1 MEVIKFGHDG
11 QFEIKAGQT
20 PIKVT
25 PLKIWAKKRGL
36 HFQAAQ
42 KEAFNRGQLINPQI
56 GVAQT
61 GNFFVTDQPYMQH
74 ILDAATLALEG
85 TFLVKVQGDINWRL
99 AMAFSTFMAVTG
111 APAKMAKGYL
121 ADSSIYGEALLD
133 DGSQRPFRIVV
144 AKPGIYHWS
153 FSGPYNRD
161 AAIDRLEK
169 VYKWPM

>member
-1 MEVIKFGHDG
+1 MEVIKFGQDG

-25 PLKIWAKKRGL
+25 PLRTWGEKRGL
-36 HFQAAQ
+36 HLQAAK
-42 KEAFNRGQLINPQI
+42 KEAANRSQLISPQI

-61 GNFFVTDQPYMQH
+61 GNFFVADQPYMQH
-74 ILDAATLALEG
+74 VLEAAAKALEG
-85 TFLVKVQGDINWRL
+85 TFLVKVEGDVNWRL
-99 AMAFSTFMAVTG
+99 AMAFNTFMAVTG
-111 APAKMAKGYL
+111 SPALMAKNYL
-121 ADSSIYGEALLD
+121 RDSNIYGEALLNVE
-133 DGSQRPFRIVV
+133 SQRPLRLVV